1 MEDNV
6 RVVLGSGCCTIRAPR
21 DAPLL
26 LVAAALW
33 PSLFSDINTEVY
45 GTLTESTSFT
55 RSEVRLTMFPQ
66 IHTLKFIQPDS
77 RYVRDLQKFCAKK
90 IVSLFTASQ

>member
-6 RVVLGSGCCTIRAPR
+6 RVVLGSGCCTIRAPQ
-21 DAPLL
+21 DAPLF
-26 LVAAALW
+26 LVAAALCS
-33 PSLFSDINTEVY
+33 PLFSVINREVY

-77 RYVRDLQKFCAKK
+77 QYVTEIYRNSVKNN
-90 IVSLFTASQ
+90 